1 MFSEANLSTLIIAV
15 VAMAILTALSRALPF
30 LLPDN
35 SPIIRFFTAEN
46 SPLAPLGG
54 AIIMAMTVVL
64 MLPFFGIGDG
74 GDNDAQPLLAVLS
87 GIIATIIATVRGIN
101 TGFCVIIG
109 MLGFLVGTLMQA
121 YMG

>member
-1 MFSEANLSTLIIAV
+1 MFSQANFSTLVIAV

-54 AIIMAMTVVL
+54 AIIVAMTMVL
-64 MLPFFGIGDG
+64 MLPFFETPTEHSPMI
-74 GDNDAQPLLAVLS
+74 ATIC
-87 GIIATIIATVRGIN
+87 GIIATVLATAKKIN
-101 TGFCVIIG
+101 TGMSVIIG
-109 MLGFLVGTLMQA
+109 MAGFLIGSLIDKLF
-121 YMG
+121 Y

>member
-1 MFSEANLSTLIIAV
+1 MFSQANVSTLVIAV

-54 AIIMAMTVVL
+54 AIIVAMTMVL
-64 MLPFFGIGDG
+64 MLPFFET
-74 GDNDAQPLLAVLS
+74 PTEHS
-87 GIIATIIATVRGIN
+87 PMIATICGIVATVIATAKKIN
-101 TGFCVIIG
+101 TGMSVIIG
-109 MLGFLVGTLMQA
+109 MVGFLIGSLVYSMF
-121 YMG
+121 

>member
-1 MFSEANLSTLIIAV
+1 MFSQANVSTLVIAV

-54 AIIMAMTVVL
+54 AIIVAMTMVL
-64 MLPFFGIGDG
+64 MLPFFET
-74 GDNDAQPLLAVLS
+74 PTEHS
-87 GIIATIIATVRGIN
+87 PMIATICGIVATVIGTAKKIN
-101 TGFCVIIG
+101 TGMSVIIG
-109 MLGFLVGTLMQA
+109 MVGFLIGSLVYSMF
-121 YMG
+121 

>member
-1 MFSEANLSTLIIAV
+1 MFSQANFSTLVIAV

-54 AIIMAMTVVL
+54 AIIVAMTMVL
-64 MLPFFGIGDG
+64 MLPFFETPTEHSPMMATIC
-74 GDNDAQPLLAVLS
+74 
-87 GIIATIIATVRGIN
+87 GIIATVLATARGIN
-101 TGFCVIIG
+101 TGMSVIIG
-109 MLGFLVGTLMQA
+109 MAGFLIGGLIDKLF
-121 YMG
+121 

>member
-1 MFSEANLSTLIIAV
+1 MFNQANFSTLIIAV

-54 AIIMAMTVVL
+54 AIIIAMTMVL
-64 MLPFFGIGDG
+64 ALPFFVT
-74 GDNDAQPLLAVLS
+74 PS
-87 GIIATIIATVRGIN
+87 EHSPIIATIFGIITTIIATARGIN
-101 TGFCVIIG
+101 TGVSVIIG
-109 MLGFLVGTLMQA
+109 MMGFLIGSLLN
-121 YMG
+121 GLF

>member
-1 MFSEANLSTLIIAV
+1 MFSQANFSTLVIAV

-54 AIIMAMTVVL
+54 AIIVAMTMVL
-64 MLPFFGIGDG
+64 MLPFFETPTEHSPMI
-74 GDNDAQPLLAVLS
+74 ATIC
-87 GIIATIIATVRGIN
+87 GIIATVLATARGIN
-101 TGFCVIIG
+101 TGMSVIIG
-109 MLGFLVGTLMQA
+109 MVGFLVSAMIHAALG
-121 YMG
+121 

>member
-1 MFSEANLSTLIIAV
+1 MFSQANVSTLVIAV

-54 AIIMAMTVVL
+54 AIIVAMTMVL
-64 MLPFFGIGDG
+64 MLPFFET
-74 GDNDAQPLLAVLS
+74 PTEHS
-87 GIIATIIATVRGIN
+87 PMIATICGVVTTVIATAKKIN
-101 TGFCVIIG
+101 TGMSVIIG
-109 MLGFLVGTLMQA
+109 MVGFLIGSLVYSMF
-121 YMG
+121 